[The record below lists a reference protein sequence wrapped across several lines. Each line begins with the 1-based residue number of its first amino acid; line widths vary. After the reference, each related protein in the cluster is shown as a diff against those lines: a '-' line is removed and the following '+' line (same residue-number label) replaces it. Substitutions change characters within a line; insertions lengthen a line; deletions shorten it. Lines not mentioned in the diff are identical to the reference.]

1 MIKITEELA
10 EMLVKIEPEVYE
22 IYFMGEDNEKVIY
35 GQVALSCL
43 KSLYKL

>member
-1 MIKITEELA
+1 MMKIIEELA

-22 IYFMGEDNEKVIY
+22 IYFMEDDNEKVIY

-43 KSLYKL
+43 KNLYKL